1 MAAANRGDGR
11 DRDVL
16 RLLYQ
21 GLDDATVARRLG
33 VSHRTVQ
40 RRVQRIMTDLGVS
53 GRFALGAKAQE
64 LGLIFGISQSANSP
78 GGTAANA
85 VDLHAQ
91 GRREVGRTG

>member
-1 MAAANRGDGR
+1 MKAAKRGDGN

-16 RLLYQ
+16 RLLYL

-64 LGLIFGISQSANSP
+64 LGLIFGINE
-78 GGTAANA
+78 
-85 VDLHAQ
+85 
-91 GRREVGRTG
+91 GRREASRTG